1 MEKPQSAKTRHS
13 ELPGRRIQ
21 EKRRLAVMHGIF
33 KRRIS
38 QVAVFLSAVC
48 VAGIISLCASP
59 APQDSAGQGEVAVG
73 SSTQQQLI
81 SFLAAHIDIYSE
93 LLKQPKLIQD
103 KAYLQRH
110 PELAAFLKE
119 HPEVAQRSS
128 FAEVWPVPVEMG
140 AEAVP
145 FLGRETLA
153 GPCGPALKIQALQN
167 EVERARSGNYDL
179 GRLMGDTGP
188 FLVFVIILGALLWVF
203 KVILDN
209 RRWGKVAKVQAE
221 VHSKLLEKFSN
232 SQELL
237 TYIGTEPGK
246 RFLES
251 QPFQLEAEGARPTP
265 YPLGRM
271 LFSMQLGVVL
281 LVVGLGLLFLRS
293 HVTEGAQGC
302 LVLGTLASTVG
313 IGFLLSAAASYG
325 LSQHFGLLEGVTS
338 KRQ

>member
-1 MEKPQSAKTRHS
+1 MNGA
-13 ELPGRRIQ
+13 L
-21 EKRRLAVMHGIF
+21 
-33 KRRIS
+33 KRRIL
-38 QVAVFLSAVC
+38 QFAVLLSALG
-48 VAGIISLCASP
+48 VAATMSLHAAP
-59 APQDSAGQGEVAVG
+59 TPQDAAAQSEVAVG
-73 SSTQQQLI
+73 SASQQALI

-93 LLKQPKLIQD
+93 LLKQPDLIRN
-103 KAYLQRH
+103 KVYLQRH
-110 PELAAFLKE
+110 PELAAFLKD

-128 FAEVWPVPVEMG
+128 FAEVWPVPIEMG
-140 AEAVP
+140 QEAVP

-167 EVERARSGNYDL
+167 EVEKARSGTYRDRYDF
-179 GRLMGDTGP
+179 GDVGP

-221 VHSKLLEKFSN
+221 VHSKLLEKFGN

-237 TYIGTEPGK
+237 TYMGTEPGK

-281 LVVGLGLLFLRS
+281 LLVGLGLLFLRS

-313 IGFLLSAAASYG
+313 IGFLLSTAASYG
-325 LSQHFGLLEGVTS
+325 LSQHLGLLEGVTS
-338 KRQ
+338 RRQ

>member
-1 MEKPQSAKTRHS
+1 MNGKFQ
-13 ELPGRRIQ
+13 RRVLQ
-21 EKRRLAVMHGIF
+21 LAVL
-33 KRRIS
+33 
-38 QVAVFLSAVC
+38 LSAFVI
-48 VAGIISLCASP
+48 AGIISLRAAP
-59 APQDSAGQGEVAVG
+59 APQDSSVQSDVAVR
-73 SSTQQQLI
+73 SASQQALI

-93 LLKQPKLIQD
+93 LLKQPDLIRN
-103 KAYLQRH
+103 KVYLQRH

-119 HPEVAQRSS
+119 HPEVAERSS

-140 AEAVP
+140 QEAVP

-153 GPCGPALKIQALQN
+153 GPCGPALKIQALQY
-167 EVERARSGNYDL
+167 EVEKARSGRFADRYDF
-179 GRLMGDTGP
+179 GDVGP

-265 YPLGRM
+265 YPFGRI
-271 LFSMQLGVVL
+271 LFSIQLGMVVL
-281 LVVGLGLLFLRS
+281 LMGLGLLFLKG
-293 HVTEGAQGC
+293 HITDTEGARAC
-302 LVLGTLASTVG
+302 LILGTLASTVG

-338 KRQ
+338 KHQ

>member
-1 MEKPQSAKTRHS
+1 MNGT
-13 ELPGRRIQ
+13 
-21 EKRRLAVMHGIF
+21 F
-33 KRRIS
+33 KRRIL
-38 QVAVFLSAVC
+38 QVALFVSALGV
-48 VAGIISLCASP
+48 VGVMSLGAAP
-59 APQDSAGQGEVAVG
+59 APQDTAGQGEAAVG
-73 SSTQQQLI
+73 SANQQELI
-81 SFLAAHIDIYSE
+81 SFLAAHIDVYSE
-93 LLKQPKLIQD
+93 LLKQPKLIRD

-119 HPEVAQRSS
+119 HPEVAERSS

-140 AEAVP
+140 QEAVP
-145 FLGRETLA
+145 FLGKETLA
-153 GPCGPALKIQALQN
+153 GPCGPALKIQALQY
-167 EVERARSGNYDL
+167 EVEKARSGRFADRYDF
-179 GRLMGDTGP
+179 GDIGP
-188 FLVFVIILGALLWVF
+188 FLVFVIILSALLWVF

-265 YPLGRM
+265 YPFGKI
-271 LFSMQLGVVL
+271 LFSIQLGMVVL
-281 LVVGLGLLFLRS
+281 LVGLGLLFLKGQIT
-293 HVTEGAQGC
+293 HIEGARAC
-302 LVLGTLASTVG
+302 LILGTLASTVG

>member
-1 MEKPQSAKTRHS
+1 MNGTIK
-13 ELPGRRIQ
+13 GRI
-21 EKRRLAVMHGIF
+21 L
-33 KRRIS
+33 
-38 QVAVFLSAVC
+38 QVALFVSALGV
-48 VAGIISLCASP
+48 VGIISLGAAP
-59 APQDSAGQGEVAVG
+59 APQDTAGQSEAAVG
-73 SSTQQQLI
+73 SASQQELI

-110 PELAAFLKE
+110 PALAAFLKD
-119 HPEVAQRSS
+119 HPEVAERSS

-140 AEAVP
+140 AEAAP

-167 EVERARSGNYDL
+167 EVEKARSGSYGL
-179 GRLMGDTGP
+179 GRLMGDAGP
-188 FLVFVIILGALLWVF
+188 FLAFVLILSALLWVF

-221 VHSKLLEKFSN
+221 VHSKLLEKFGN

-237 TYIGTEPGK
+237 TYMGTEPGK

-281 LVVGLGLLFLRS
+281 LLVGLGLLFLRS
-293 HVTEGAQGC
+293 HVTQGAQGC

-313 IGFLLSAAASYG
+313 IGFLLSTAASYG
-325 LSQHFGLLEGVTS
+325 LSQHLGLLEGVTS
-338 KRQ
+338 KHQ

>member
-1 MEKPQSAKTRHS
+1 MNGKFQ
-13 ELPGRRIQ
+13 RRVLQ
-21 EKRRLAVMHGIF
+21 LAVL
-33 KRRIS
+33 
-38 QVAVFLSAVC
+38 LSAFVI
-48 VAGIISLCASP
+48 AGIISLRAAP
-59 APQDSAGQGEVAVG
+59 APQDSSVQSDVAVR
-73 SSTQQQLI
+73 SASQQALI

-93 LLKQPKLIQD
+93 LLKQPDLIRN
-103 KAYLQRH
+103 KVYLQRH

-119 HPEVAQRSS
+119 HPEVAERSS

-140 AEAVP
+140 QEGVP

-153 GPCGPALKIQALQN
+153 GPCGPALKIQALQY
-167 EVERARSGNYDL
+167 EVEKARNARFADRYDF
-179 GRLMGDTGP
+179 GDVGP

-265 YPLGRM
+265 YPFGRI
-271 LFSMQLGVVL
+271 LFSIQLGMVVL
-281 LVVGLGLLFLRS
+281 LMGLGLLFLKG
-293 HVTEGAQGC
+293 HITDTEGARAC
-302 LVLGTLASTVG
+302 LILGTLASTVG

-338 KRQ
+338 KHQ